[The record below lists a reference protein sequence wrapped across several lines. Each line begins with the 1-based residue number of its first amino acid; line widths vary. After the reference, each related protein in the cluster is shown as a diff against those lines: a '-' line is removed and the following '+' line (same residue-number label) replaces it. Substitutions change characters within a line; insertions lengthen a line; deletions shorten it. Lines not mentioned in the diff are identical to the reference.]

1 MRVTLQYFDG
11 CPNWKEA
18 EQRVVAALREAGLQG
33 VDIEL
38 ETVDTQQRAEQQGFV
53 GSPTIL
59 VDGQD
64 PFAGAKDPRRGL
76 TCRVFETPEGLR
88 GAPSLGQLTEVF
100 RRSAVRQ

>member
-38 ETVDTQQRAEQQGFV
+38 ETVDTQQRAEQLGFV

-64 PFAGAKDPRRGL
+64 PFAGTEDPRPGL

-100 RRSAVRQ
+100 RQSARRQ